1 MTGGDYVD
9 RKQADRII
17 VKSNA
22 RMKKVLDWYLKNRE
36 WLDKETFHA
45 PMEYGVIELQEELL
59 DIAFEVMDEDKVEI
73 TIFPTIKPNL
83 PRSEERRVGKE
94 CRL

>member
-83 PRSEERRVGKE
+83 PASVILD
-94 CRL
+94 CN

>member
-36 WLDKETFHA
+36 WLDNV
-45 PMEYGVIELQEELL
+45 PCPDGIWR
-59 DIAFEVMDEDKVEI
+59 D
-73 TIFPTIKPNL
+73 
-83 PRSEERRVGKE
+83 RVAGRTSGY
-94 CRL
+94 CF